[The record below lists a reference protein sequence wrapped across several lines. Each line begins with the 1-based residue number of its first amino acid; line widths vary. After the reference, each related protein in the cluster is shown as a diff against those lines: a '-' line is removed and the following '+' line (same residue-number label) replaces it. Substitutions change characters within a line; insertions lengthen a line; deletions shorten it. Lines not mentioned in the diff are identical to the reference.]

1 MTDLPPI
8 KHLDAAAKAHHFPNW
23 KYLAEIECDYRGELL
38 DGTIAHARTLERE
51 EAREKETERL
61 REALAKYEP
70 VPVDPDRVALN
81 RILNAYLATTWP
93 YGRRDGAAFEEAL
106 AQYKLE
112 RPGLTEADALV
123 MAREI
128 CERVRPSFAFNYRS
142 GAYED
147 DPEVQFAKSLLL
159 RDPAAMA
166 EVGVG
171 RG

>member
-1 MTDLPPI
+1 MYAV
-8 KHLDAAAKAHHFPNW
+8 AAR
-23 KYLAEIECDYRGELL
+23 ERDLL

-70 VPVDPDRVALN
+70 EPVDTDRAALN

-128 CERVRPSFAFNYRS
+128 CAWAEPDSGSSYLRGDYDDRS
-142 GAYED
+142 
-147 DPEVQFAKSLLL
+147 EVQFAKSLLL